1 MGKLVLSDF
10 QPAWWLPGP
19 HLQTLWP
26 SLARRVPELDLPLRR
41 IALPDG
47 DFIDLAVAA
56 AAGPRVLVVH
66 GLEGGLRSHYAGPL
80 VVRLMENGFCPIFMY
95 LRGNSEQPN
104 RLTRG
109 THAGLSDDLGVVL
122 ARLAE
127 DAEGPVFACVAY
139 SLGGNIL
146 LKHLGETARPLLQ
159 TAVAVSVPFV
169 LRDAM
174 LRLDRGFSRVYHR
187 YLLDKIKANWRR
199 KFSAMPIALGTPPDL
214 AEIRDIDAF
223 DDRVTAPLH
232 GFEGSYDYYKRSS
245 SRQFLPRIHLPTLIV
260 HALDD
265 PFMYRLTVPYEHE
278 LGPGVTLE
286 LARRGGH
293 VGFIG
298 GSVPG
303 RAVYWLEERILRHL
317 RACAAPGAELP
328 FRSCCELGRDPY

>member
-1 MGKLVLSDF
+1 MGKLVTSDF
-10 QPAWWLPGP
+10 RPAWWLPGP

-26 SLARRVPELDLPLRR
+26 SLARPAPRLDLPRRR
-41 IALPDG
+41 IELPDG

-56 AAGPRVLVVH
+56 NRGPRVLIVH

-80 VVRLMENGFCPIFMY
+80 VVRLIENGFRPVFMH
-95 LRGNSEQPN
+95 LRGNGEQPN
-104 RLTRG
+104 RLARG
-109 THAGLSDDLGVVL
+109 THAGLSEDLGVVL
-122 ARLAE
+122 AQLAA
-127 DAEGPVFACVAY
+127 DPEGPVLACIAY

-187 YLLDKIKANWRR
+187 YLLDKIKASYRR
-199 KFSAMPIALGTPPDL
+199 KSAVLAIPLDEPPDL
-214 AEIRDIDAF
+214 AKIGDIDAF
-223 DDRVTAPLH
+223 DDRVTAPLC
-232 GFEGSYDYYKRSS
+232 GFAGSYDYYKRCS
-245 SRQFLPRIHLPTLIV
+245 SRQFLPRISLPTLIV

-293 VGFIG
+293 VGFIA

-303 RAVYWLEERILRHL
+303 RPIYWLEERILRHL
-317 RACAAPGAELP
+317 RG
-328 FRSCCELGRDPY
+328 FTSRSSGPTAMVD